1 LIQVNYVRY
10 WTYTFENGQDRGN
23 AVANRKATNSI
34 FKRKIASMQNTRI
47 LAALALAGA
56 LLIARGG
63 NAVAGA
69 ISPAGLS
76 RIDGLSVIEFVQDKK
91 KSETMK
97 HKVTR
102 IWRNLTGYKFD
113 VACPAFPFAL
123 SVTSCTAAGKNRE
136 NARAKCQSQHAFC
149 EIRDANR

>member
-1 LIQVNYVRY
+1 MASSFPSYSLTTLGPKKPGQV
-10 WTYTFENGQDRGN
+10 T
-23 AVANRKATNSI
+23 
-34 FKRKIASMQNTRI
+34 
-47 LAALALAGA
+47 
-56 LLIARGG
+56 
-63 NAVAGA
+63 GA
-69 ISPAGLS
+69 ISPAGVS

-91 KSETMK
+91 KSETIK

-123 SVTSCTAAGKNRE
+123 SVTTCTAAGKNRE
-136 NARAKCQSQHAFC
+136 DARTKCQSQHTFC